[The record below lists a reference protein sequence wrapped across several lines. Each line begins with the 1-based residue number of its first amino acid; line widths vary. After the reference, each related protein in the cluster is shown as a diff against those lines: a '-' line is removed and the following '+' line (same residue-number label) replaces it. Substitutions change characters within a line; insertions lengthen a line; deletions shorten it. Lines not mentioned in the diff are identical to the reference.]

1 MRDFEHI
8 RQTVNAIDEDVVTLY
23 LHVDPGERANQSTP
37 RGWEIYMKSAL
48 NDIEKN
54 HIDNAD
60 NNRDWKALRSRIEE
74 FARDYNPEGGQ
85 SLVMFVGNDTFHT
98 HEIRVALDN
107 SHSYG
112 DPMIVPL
119 LWAVDEHEQ
128 YLVVLVDQEQARLLN
143 VYLGRATVNDEIELD
158 IQGYDFRERNYIN
171 SNRGLSYG
179 NVQGQGA
186 GNDRFEDMKDE
197 HIKRFYKDVA
207 SELHD
212 LTKQTESTRLIL
224 SGNQQSAHALK
235 DNLPQP
241 LKDMMVDIVPMPV
254 ESADHDV
261 VKRIRQTALNYERE
275 QELELVNE
283 VIGFAKSEGRGALGA
298 DAVDKALEMQQVEM
312 LILPWPPQDADLAK
326 TYTLAAMKNGSRVE
340 LVHGAPALKLRGE
353 GAEVAARLYYY
364 IGDKPTEGEHE
375 EAAPGNG

>member
-23 LHVDPGERANQSTP
+23 LHVDPGERTNQSTP

-54 HIDNAD
+54 HIEKPD
-60 NNRDWKALRSRIEE
+60 NNSDWQALRSRIED
-74 FARDYNPEGGQ
+74 FARDYNPQGGQ

-98 HEIRVALDN
+98 HEIRVQLDN
-107 SHSYG
+107 NHSYG
-112 DPMIVPL
+112 EPMIVPL
-119 LWAVDEHEQ
+119 LWAVDEHEK

-143 VYLGRATVNDEIELD
+143 VYLGRATVNDEIEID
-158 IQGYDFRERNYIN
+158 IQAYDFRERNYVN

-207 SELHD
+207 SELQD
-212 LTKQTESTRLIL
+212 LNETAEASRLIL
-224 SGNQQSAHALK
+224 SGNQQSAHTLK
-235 DNLPQP
+235 NHLPHRLQEM
-241 LKDMMVDIVPMPV
+241 LVDIVPMPV
-254 ESADHDV
+254 DSADHEV
-261 VKRIRQTALNYERE
+261 VERIRQTALNFERA
-275 QELELVNE
+275 QEMELVNE

-298 DAVDKALEMQQVEM
+298 EAVDKALEMQQVEM
-312 LILPWPPQDADLAK
+312 LILPWPPEDEELAK
-326 TYTLAAMKNGSRVE
+326 KYTLAAMKNGSRVE

-353 GAEVAARLYYY
+353 DADVAARLYYY
-364 IGDKPTEGEHE
+364 IGDKPTEGEQE
-375 EAAPGNG
+375 EAEPSSS